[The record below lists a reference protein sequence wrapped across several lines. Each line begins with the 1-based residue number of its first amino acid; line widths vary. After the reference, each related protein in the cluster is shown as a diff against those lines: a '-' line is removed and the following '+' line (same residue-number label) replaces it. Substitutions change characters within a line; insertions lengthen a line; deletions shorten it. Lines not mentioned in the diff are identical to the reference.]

1 MSKFRALTDLRIG
14 ATLYPARSILPERLF
29 SAHTCAQLVAQKRIA
44 PVSGPPIAAI
54 PMFEPYLDALLAA
67 GILDVCDLL
76 EADASSVPGV
86 PLDVLKSHA
95 LALIKQPC
103 ENCRGGQ

>member
-1 MSKFRALTDLRIG
+1 MLYRALTDLRIG

-29 SAHTCAQLVAQKRIA
+29 SAHTRAQLVAQKRIA

-76 EADASSVPGV
+76 EVDTSSVPGV

-103 ENCRGGQ
+103 ENCRVGQ